1 MKKLTLA
8 TLDSTNFSFKAL
20 GENKEQARQTLIN
33 GLYIH
38 AQQYKVER
46 DWWVDY
52 GINYMPIEAGKA
64 YRDYDE
70 IPSTLDSFDPKD
82 MSFTHEGTAITN
94 PTVSECGRFTVSPE
108 DYGFSII
115 HTGGGCTAWQKR
127 VRNGWV
133 VLTDGD
139 VSHELGEVGSSMLMG
154 FYDGS
159 EEDDTEC
166 LWGNHIAHVD
176 LQVGIPTTTEDE
188 IDDMAEDALNALALS
203 VQTALGITDGGFA
216 SMHFSDDQAKE
227 MIKTYIKA
235 ELANKINDAKA
246 KAE

>member
-1 MKKLTLA
+1 MNKLHLA
-8 TLDSTNFSFKAL
+8 TLDSTNFSFKAF
-20 GENKEQARQTLIN
+20 GENKEQARQTLID

-38 AQQYKVER
+38 AQQYKIER

-52 GINYMPIEAGKA
+52 GINYELVKAGTA
-64 YRDYDE
+64 YRDYE
-70 IPSTLDSFDPKD
+70 AIPKSLDSFDLKD

-108 DYGFSII
+108 EYGFSVE
-115 HTGGGCTAWQKR
+115 HTGGGCTAWQKK

-139 VSHELGEVGSSMLMG
+139 CSHELGEAGSSMLMG

-166 LWGNHIAHVD
+166 LWGNHLAHFD
-176 LQVGIPTTTEDE
+176 LLVGIPTTTEDE

-216 SMHFSDDQAKE
+216 SMYFSDEEVKDL
-227 MIKTYIKA
+227 IKHYIKA
-235 ELANKINDAKA
+235 ELQNKMNQA